1 MYVDGDGPAEISL
14 KLPPGDYSVQWLD
27 VFTGDKKDGEAFKHP
42 GGEKVLKTAAFRNGI
57 AVRISRK

>member
-1 MYVDGDGPAEISL
+1 V
-14 KLPPGDYSVQWLD
+14 D